1 LEYAVNT
8 LALLQ
13 TEIFI
18 KIKTLEKTAIAGGF
32 SLESVTWIQARI
44 FCL

>member
-1 LEYAVNT
+1 VNT

-13 TEIFI
+13 TEIFL
-18 KIKTLEKTAIAGGF
+18 KDKSLEKTASNGGF
-32 SLESVTWIQARI
+32 SLGSVTLIQTRI